1 MSPVMRTVET
11 MLCPSPSKKNRDF
24 SLEMLEDL
32 DDHSACIPNLST
44 LVITVPESLLITV
57 DGR

>member
-11 MLCPSPSKKNRDF
+11 MLRPSPSKKNRDF
-24 SLEMLEDL
+24 SLEILEDL

-44 LVITVPESLLITV
+44 LVIIVPESLLITV